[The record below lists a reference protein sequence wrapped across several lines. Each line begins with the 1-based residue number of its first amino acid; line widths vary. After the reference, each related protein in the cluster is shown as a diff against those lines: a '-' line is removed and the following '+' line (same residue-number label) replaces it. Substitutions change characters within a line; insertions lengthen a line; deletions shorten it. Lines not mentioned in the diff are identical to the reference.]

1 LLNLSFLGLGAGETL
16 LSASLEIDLG
26 EAQTGIVKLNAVDE
40 LLEEHKR
47 KANPGNYPRYC
58 RIHLVRTCKLESSR
72 AEGVGEDL
80 GEDRSVDLST
90 SLKLGTDSLDGLDEV
105 GRDERRR
112 EAEEVEGDEEELV
125 ESAKGEQ
132 DILGAISI

>member
-1 LLNLSFLGLGAGETL
+1 MLNLSFLGLGAGETL

-40 LLEEHKR
+40 LLHKHKR
-47 KANPGNYPRYC
+47 EADTGNGPGHC
-58 RIHLVRTCKLESSR
+58 GVHLVGTSKLKSSG